1 MNGPINATA
10 PKQSWSRSI
19 NDGVHIHRRD
29 VTQNNADVLEN
40 VHESPGQ
47 NHEGKKKGASNNLLS
62 HLASQA
68 VPSALAGLTSEFGMG
83 SGMALPVWSPAPY
96 FELEGLAPNQRS
108 KQEN

>member
-40 VHESPGQ
+40 VHESQ
-47 NHEGKKKGASNNLLS
+47 ARIMRAKKRAGNNLLS

-96 FELEGLAPNQRS
+96 FELEGLAPIQRS